1 MFKEGSR
8 AGKVK
13 TIILARF
20 LARMKGSG
28 RNRGLSL
35 SLSRE
40 KQRSGGGQKEKT
52 GEAALAGVWSPDLA
66 GGEGSG
72 GRR

>member
-1 MFKEGSR
+1 M
-8 AGKVK
+8 K

-35 SLSRE
+35 SLSGKAKERRRAE
-40 KQRSGGGQKEKT
+40 GKNRGGST
-52 GEAALAGVWSPDLA
+52 NLAGVWSPDLA